1 MHFSTKRAYIYS
13 EVIFVKNLK
22 DMIEKTPCRVEG
34 NANVEITDVTA
45 DSRKV
50 SEGSLFICLV
60 GAHVDGHDFV
70 SSAVKQGAKAI
81 VASRPIKVP
90 ADVAVVYVED
100 TRKAMEDMV
109 PFFFDYPA
117 RKMRMIALTGTNGKT
132 TTTHVVAHI
141 LQQVGYKTGVIG
153 TIHAL
158 IGDKELETHNT
169 TPDVID
175 LERLLYEM
183 VNEKVTHV
191 CMEASSHA
199 LVMGRV
205 EGIEFD
211 NAVFTNLT
219 EDHLDYHKT
228 MDNYA
233 KAKAILF
240 KKVSTAGTKTPKAAW
255 VNIDDPYAHVMMDAV
270 NQDVCALHTY
280 GMNDEKADLYA
291 FDSHFTGKSSAFKVK
306 YEGKVYQVETKLAGR
321 FNIYNTLGA
330 IGAALSEGIS
340 METIVAAMKTFHSV
354 PGRFELIDEGQSFTV
369 VVDYA
374 HTPDGLE
381 KILTTAQEITKG
393 RIIVVF
399 GCGGDRDKLKRPIM
413 GRIAARNAD
422 IAIVTSDNPRTEDPA
437 TIVKEVAAG
446 VEEIKKEKPSLH
458 YEVIVDRRTAIQR
471 AIELA
476 EGDDIVLI
484 AGKGHEDY
492 QILKDR
498 TIHFDDR
505 EEARKALK
513 G

>member
-1 MHFSTKRAYIYS
+1 MKKLA
-13 EVIFVKNLK
+13 ELVA
-22 DMIEKTPCRVEG
+22 KTPCQVEG
-34 NANVEITDVTA
+34 STEVEILDVTA
-45 DSRKV
+45 DSRQVKK
-50 SEGSLFICLV
+50 GSLFICLV
-60 GAHVDGHDFV
+60 GAHVDGHDFI
-70 SSAVKQGAKAI
+70 SAAVKQGAVAI
-81 VASRPIKVP
+81 VASKKVEVP
-90 ADVAVVYVED
+90 PEVSVVYVED

-117 RKMRMIALTGTNGKT
+117 HKMRMIALTGTNGKT
-132 TTTHVVAHI
+132 TTTHVVAHM

-158 IGDKELETHNT
+158 IGDKELPTHNT

-175 LERLLYEM
+175 LERLLYQMAE
-183 VNEKVTHV
+183 EKVTHV
-191 CMEASSHA
+191 CMEVSSHA

-205 EGIEFD
+205 AGCEFD
-211 NAVFTNLT
+211 DAVFTNLT
-219 EDHLDYHKT
+219 EDHLDFHKT

-240 KKVSTAGTKTPKAAW
+240 HMVSAKGQTKTKKAAW
-255 VNIDDPYAHVMMDAV
+255 VNIDDPYASVMMDAV
-270 NQDVCALHTY
+270 DRDVCELHTY

-291 FDSHFTGKSSAFKVK
+291 YDSQFTGKSSVFTVR
-306 YEGKVYQVETKLAGR
+306 YEEKEYRIETKLAGR

-330 IGAALSEGIS
+330 IGSALSEGIP
-340 METIVAAMKTFHSV
+340 METIVDAMKTFHSV

-381 KILTTAQEITKG
+381 KILTTAKEITKG
-393 RIIVVF
+393 RILVVF
-399 GCGGDRDKLKRPIM
+399 GCGGDRDKMKRPIM
-413 GRIAARNAD
+413 GRIAATHAD

-446 VEEIKKEKPSLH
+446 VEEVKKEKPSLQ
-458 YEVIVDRRTAIQR
+458 YEVIVDRREAIQR
-471 AIELA
+471 AIALA
-476 EGDDIVLI
+476 TGDDIVLI

-513 G
+513 E

>member
-1 MHFSTKRAYIYS
+1 MKKLA
-13 EVIFVKNLK
+13 E
-22 DMIEKTPCRVEG
+22 MIEKTPCRVEG
-34 NANVEITDVTA
+34 TVNTDILDVTA
-45 DSRKV
+45 DSRQVK
-50 SEGSLFICLV
+50 EGSLFICLV

-70 SSAVKQGAKAI
+70 ASAVKQGAVAI
-81 VASRPIKVP
+81 VASKPVEVP
-90 ADVAVVYVED
+90 QDVTVIYVED

-141 LQQVGYKTGVIG
+141 LQQMGYKTGVIG

-158 IGDKELETHNT
+158 IGDKELATHNT

-175 LERLLYEM
+175 LERLLYQMAE
-183 VNEKVTHV
+183 EKVTHV

-205 EGIEFD
+205 EGCEFD
-211 NAVFTNLT
+211 TAVFTNLT
-219 EDHLDYHKT
+219 EDHLDFHKT

-240 KKVSTAGTKTPKAAW
+240 QKVSAPGQSKTNKSAW
-255 VNIDDPYAHVMMDAV
+255 ANVDDPYAHVMMEAV
-270 NQDVCALHTY
+270 NQDVCQLHTY
-280 GMNDEKADLYA
+280 GMNDASADLYA
-291 FDSHFTGKSSAFKVK
+291 YDSHFTGKSSAFKVK
-306 YEGKVYQVETKLAGR
+306 YEGKTYQVETKLAGR

-330 IGAALSEGIS
+330 MGAALSEGVP
-340 METIVAAMKTFHSV
+340 METVVAAMKTFHSV

-381 KILTTAQEITKG
+381 KILTTAREITKG
-393 RIIVVF
+393 RILVVF

-413 GRIAARNAD
+413 GRIAARYAD
-422 IAIVTSDNPRTEDPA
+422 IALVTSDNPRTEDPD

-446 VEEIKKEKPSLH
+446 VEEIKKEKPSLQ
-458 YEVIVDRRTAIQR
+458 YEVIVDRRSAIQR

-476 EGDDIVLI
+476 EGEDIVLI

-492 QILKDR
+492 QILKDK

-505 EEARKALK
+505 EEARKALAAR

>member
-1 MHFSTKRAYIYS
+1 MLIGSSSYYHT
-13 EVIFVKNLK
+13 EVIHLK
-22 DMIEKTPCRVEG
+22 TVAELAALTPCHVEG
-34 NANVEITDVTA
+34 AMDVKILDVTA
-45 DSRKV
+45 DSRQVK
-50 SEGSLFICLV
+50 EGSLFICLV

-70 SSAVKQGAKAI
+70 SSAIKQGAKAI
-81 VASRPIKVP
+81 VASRKLEVP
-90 ADVAVVYVED
+90 SQVTVIYVDD

-132 TTTHVVAHI
+132 TTTHVVSHI
-141 LQQVGYKTGVIG
+141 LQQAGYKTGVIG

-158 IGDKELETHNT
+158 IGDKELATHNT

-175 LERLLYEM
+175 LERLLYQM
-183 VNEKVTHV
+183 VEEHVTHV

-205 EGIEFD
+205 AGCEFD

-240 KKVSTAGTKTPKAAW
+240 HMVSSKNQTKSNKAAW
-255 VNIDDPYAHVMMDAV
+255 VNADDPYASVMMDAV
-270 NQDVCALHTY
+270 DTSVCQLHTY
-280 GMNDEKADLYA
+280 GMQNEKVDLYA
-291 FDSHFTGKSSAFKVK
+291 YDSHFTGKSSTFKVR
-306 YEGKVYQVETKLAGR
+306 YEGKEYQIETRLAGR

-330 IGAALSEGIS
+330 IGAALSEGIP
-340 METIVAAMKTFHSV
+340 METIIAAMKTFHSV

-381 KILTTAQEITKG
+381 KILTTAREITKG
-393 RIIVVF
+393 RILVVF

-422 IAIVTSDNPRTEDPA
+422 IAIVTSDNPRTEDPE

-446 VEEIKKEKPSLH
+446 VEEIKKEKPSLI
-458 YEVIVDRRTAIQR
+458 YEVLVDRRHAIQR
-471 AIELA
+471 AIALA
-476 EGDDIVLI
+476 KDDDIVLI

-513 G
+513 E

>member
-1 MHFSTKRAYIYS
+1 MKKLA
-13 EVIFVKNLK
+13 ELL
-22 DMIEKTPCRVEG
+22 EKTPYEKVEG
-34 NANVEITDVTA
+34 AKDIDILDVTA
-45 DSRKV
+45 DSREVK
-50 SEGSLFICLV
+50 EGSLFICLV
-60 GAHVDGHDFV
+60 GAHVDGHRFV
-70 SSAVKQGAKAI
+70 QSAAEKGAKAI
-81 VASRPIKVP
+81 VASKPVEAP
-90 ADVAVVYVED
+90 EGVSVVYVED

-117 RKMRMIALTGTNGKT
+117 EKMRMIALTGTNGKT
-132 TTTHVVAHI
+132 TTTHVISHI
-141 LQQVGYKTGVIG
+141 LEEKGYKTGVIG

-158 IGDKELETHNT
+158 IGDKELPTHNT

-175 LERLLYEM
+175 LERLLYQMAE
-183 VNEKVTHV
+183 EKVTHV
-191 CMEASSHA
+191 CMEVSSHA

-205 EGIEFD
+205 AGCEFD

-219 EDHLDYHKT
+219 EDHLDFHKT

-240 KKVSTAGTKTPKAAW
+240 AMISKEGQQKDNKAAW
-255 VNIDDPYAHVMMDAV
+255 VNIDDPYAHVMEDAV
-270 NQDVCALHTY
+270 NPKVCRLHTY
-280 GMNDEKADLYA
+280 SMLDEKADLYA
-291 FDSHFTGKSSAFKVK
+291 FDSRFTGKSSAYKVK
-306 YEGKVYQVETKLAGR
+306 YQGKVYEVETKLAGR

-330 IGAALSEGIS
+330 MGAALSEGIS
-340 METIVAAMKTFHSV
+340 MEEVVKSMKTFHSV

-393 RIIVVF
+393 KIIVVF

-413 GRIAARNAD
+413 GRIAAENAD
-422 IAIVTSDNPRTEDPA
+422 IAIVTSDNPRTEDPD
-437 TIVKEVAAG
+437 TIVAEVAAG
-446 VEEIKKEKPSLH
+446 VKEIKEKKPSLD
-458 YEVIVDRRTAIQR
+458 YEVIVDRRSAIQR

-476 EGDDIVLI
+476 KGDDIVLI

-492 QILKDR
+492 QILKDK

>member
-1 MHFSTKRAYIYS
+1 MKKLA
-13 EVIFVKNLK
+13 
-22 DMIEKTPCRVEG
+22 DMIPLTSCHTEG
-34 NANVEITDVTA
+34 PVDVDITDVTA
-45 DSRKV
+45 DSRQVK
-50 SEGSLFICLV
+50 EGSLFICLV
-60 GAHVDGHDFV
+60 GAHVDGHEFV
-70 SSAVKQGAKAI
+70 ASAVEKGAKAI
-81 VASRPIKVP
+81 VASKKIDVP
-90 ADVAVVYVED
+90 SNIAVVYVED

-109 PFFFDYPA
+109 PYFFDYPA

-132 TTTHVVAHI
+132 TTTHVVAHM
-141 LQQVGYKTGVIG
+141 LEQAGYKTGVIG

-158 IGDKELETHNT
+158 IGHKELPTHNT

-175 LERLLYEM
+175 LERLLYQMAEEH
-183 VNEKVTHV
+183 VQYV

-205 EGIEFD
+205 AGCEFD
-211 NAVFTNLT
+211 DAVFTNLT
-219 EDHLDYHKT
+219 EDHLDFHKT

-240 KKVSTAGTKTPKAAW
+240 HMVSAKGQSKNHKAAW
-255 VNIDDPYAHVMMDAV
+255 VNADDLYAHVMMDAV
-270 NQDVCALHTY
+270 DTSVCQLHTY
-280 GMNDEKADLYA
+280 GMNDKNVDLYA
-291 FDSHFTGKSSAFKVK
+291 YDSHFTGKSSAFKVS
-306 YEGKVYQVETKLAGR
+306 YEGKEYQVETRLAGR

-330 IGAALSEGIS
+330 MGAALSEGIP
-340 METIVAAMKTFHSV
+340 METILSAMKTFHSV
-354 PGRFELIDEGQSFTV
+354 PGRFELIDGGQPFTV

-381 KILTTAQEITKG
+381 KILTTAKEITKG
-393 RIIVVF
+393 RILVVF

-413 GRIAARNAD
+413 GRIAAKNAD
-422 IAIVTSDNPRTEDPA
+422 VAIVTSDNPRTEDPE

-446 VEEIKKEKPSLH
+446 VEEVKKEKPSLEV
-458 YEVIVDRRTAIQR
+458 EVIVDRRHAIKR

-476 EGDDIVLI
+476 KDDDIVLI
-484 AGKGHEDY
+484 AGKGHENY

>member
-1 MHFSTKRAYIYS
+1 MKKLA
-13 EVIFVKNLK
+13 ELLK
-22 DMIEKTPCRVEG
+22 TTPILRTEGATDIE
-34 NANVEITDVTA
+34 ILDVTA
-45 DSRKV
+45 DSRQVK
-50 SEGSLFICLV
+50 EGSLFFCLE
-60 GAHVDGHDFV
+60 GAHVDGHKFV
-70 SSAVKQGAKAI
+70 DSAVKLGAKAI
-81 VASRPIKVP
+81 VASKVVK
-90 ADVAVVYVED
+90 AAEGVTVVYVAD

-109 PFFFDYPA
+109 PFFFDYPS

-132 TTTHVVAHI
+132 TTTHAVSHI
-141 LQQVGYKTGVIG
+141 LEQAGYKTGVIG

-158 IGDKELETHNT
+158 IGDKELPTHNT

-175 LERLLYEM
+175 LERLLWQMAE
-183 VNEKVTHV
+183 EKVTHV
-191 CMEASSHA
+191 CMEVSSHS

-205 EGIEFD
+205 EGVEFD

-240 KKVSTAGTKTPKAAW
+240 EKVSSAGQTKGNKAAW
-255 VNIDDPYAHVMMDAV
+255 VNVDDPYAHVMMDAV
-270 NQDVCALHTY
+270 DQKVADLHTY
-280 GMNDEKADLYA
+280 SMSDKTADLYA
-291 FDSHFTGKSSAFKVK
+291 FDSRFTGKSSAFKVT
-306 YEGKVYQVETKLAGR
+306 YEGKTYQFETRLAGR

-340 METIVAAMKTFHSV
+340 METIAAAMKTFHSV

-393 RIIVVF
+393 RILVVF
-399 GCGGDRDKLKRPIM
+399 GCGGDRDKMKRPIM
-413 GRIAARNAD
+413 GRIAARYAD
-422 IAIVTSDNPRTEDPA
+422 VAIVTSDNPRTEDPE

-446 VEEIKKEKPSLH
+446 VEEVKAEKPSLQV
-458 YEVIVDRRTAIQR
+458 EVVVDRRSAIQK
-471 AIELA
+471 AISLA
-476 EGDDIVLI
+476 KGDDIVLI

-492 QILKDR
+492 QILKDK

-513 G
+513 ESGAAHF